1 MASKE
6 ELLAKAQDAVEKGI
20 LTQDNYQTA
29 IQATR
34 DNPDLKE
41 YFSSVFPES
50 TEAVETTQLPT
61 KYNFEGKEVDKE
73 LFEELSRESDPNFIG
88 DIDPSDKSV
97 PFQEDF
103 VDIQVNPADFDTVD
117 IQVNPA
123 DFEKPLTIDQQN
135 INAINNTID
144 LTDPSMAEFNEVA
157 QSNEDSTMMLAQQR
171 FSAEQI
177 AEMKSNPI
185 GWSEA
190 NDFISKADVI
200 PGGGIVKG
208 YEALELAAISKKVYN
223 KEELTKAE
231 ETKFYKYID
240 TELEKSIRGFTW
252 RGGMKYY
259 GSPIPA
265 FMAEFV
271 VAGGVGKIAQKATV
285 EALTAGV
292 MVSAK
297 VAAQARYT
305 GYAAGVT
312 AAAISM
318 PQKSYHNYGELRLG
332 QNVSLTE
339 TGMALVHNAQET
351 PYVSAL
357 KAFGYTTAEV
367 ATEMLGGKIGKHV
380 INPIAGRLATKATTQ
395 ISKLPPGLIEAVAK
409 AYQKVQPNA
418 KVQEI
423 ITRAGWHGALNEL
436 GEERVAE
443 IFNTY
448 VDAAAGER
456 FTPEEIWDRVV
467 PNREQFLIE
476 AGLIFT
482 MGGIKTSGVG
492 AYNLLKGKGLTEQ
505 QVQEALEGLSDEQLE
520 AMVEKGTNV
529 QENTEVEVV
538 LNETKVGDYN
548 LDVEEKSEDQSMLEW
563 MQSTMYNREVEDM
576 SNKQEI
582 LQQIEDSELPSYETK
597 REALI
602 AGLEKDIKDIETS
615 APKLLNFVLEGGA
628 LDPKQ
633 LIYYGLDPAN
643 VYKLDRAGR
652 ILSNKRAPQGKGFSK
667 GLKRLWSLNTSTQT
681 ISDLTERLNEEY
693 ALGNNADSFSDTDIA
708 EMIIEWIDGGYESI
722 NGRFFDPAT
731 DMKIE
736 ERQRYIDELNRLDGE
751 EDIRAYFDT
760 MYQDV
765 AQYNEAEVPVETE
778 ASLAGEDIEFA
789 DTVDQAEF
797 NNNVSELEAFLIEA
811 ENAEKAEMYDQTKP
825 KLLDQF
831 VYQPELVDDAPPMID
846 HSQSM
851 FASFYAAFVNKFDSV
866 ERAMK
871 LARSRGAVI
880 LDGANTELLISAYSG
895 IIGNIKFTLQRNT
908 YSMDENGN
916 MVKSGIGLKP
926 ILEALDAKL
935 FSYEPNAAKRR
946 ADLGRYLIARR
957 IQQDLQNYTI
967 PGVRDEAPKVE
978 AEVDTSQVFEE
989 PRKPTNKN
997 LKEDFEKLG
1006 VPVLEKGYPFREG
1019 MTDQEKKDALKG
1031 YIAGH
1036 KQEKG
1041 RSSGPDALSR
1051 EYGEAYGQ
1059 AYYMGQRDGIDYR
1072 DAKNDFDTKGSY
1084 PIYADY
1090 ARRRGMKEEV
1100 KEVQQPELAGPTQPQ
1115 PTVVQPDFAKDKKF
1129 VGPVTERRVSE
1140 EQAIQAEID
1149 LADLA
1154 FKYGDAIEFF
1164 DSTAEE
1170 LYGFQKRVL
1179 QLFVKSGN
1187 MSQEQYNEII
1197 ENNPNYIPFQR
1208 VMVNDF
1214 LKNKGFND
1222 DQVRKV
1228 LSVLSDDEVQQVIDS
1243 ESLSQDQYDRL
1254 IADDPEVIDV
1264 LKPLMEP
1271 SKGGKGLFTGASS
1284 KAIVKRLRG
1293 SELAIKDPISS
1304 IIGNTA
1310 RIVEVSS
1317 KNNIAK
1323 SLVRLSEF
1331 IPELIQR
1338 IPQSQLMMK
1347 VVVDGKEVTVPSGR
1361 VPAGAVEVFVDGKR
1375 QYFEVSEPLM
1385 KAMGGMEAAQLNWLE
1400 KLFVGSAG
1408 LFRGGATLTPDFVM
1422 RNTFKDQFG
1431 AAIMSEATATPI
1443 DMAKGLASLV
1453 GDGEAYNQWKASGGS
1468 MGTYMD
1474 LTDTGLID
1482 VHKDLMDEKRYIG
1495 KVAKSFGLK
1504 PFADFAN
1511 AAEQSTRVGIF
1522 IASKRAGM
1530 SDLKAAQESR
1540 QGTADFMRSGYIG
1553 KEINR
1558 YVVFLNAAIQG
1569 TDKLIRVFKKRPKQ
1583 AAAIAA
1589 ATITFPSVLLTGYYL
1604 YGAPDDERQEYLDMP
1619 TWVRDAFWIYK
1630 SDGEWKRIP
1639 KPFAPGYI
1647 FGSIPE
1653 KFMTWSYQNN
1663 NPVGKNI
1670 YEEVTKGVLTTMSP
1684 VSDPVS
1690 AMPPALRLFLETTS
1704 NYNWYRN
1711 QNIYPDYLDDLEP
1724 EFRST
1729 PYTSETARVLG
1740 KKFNYSPAK
1749 IDSMLQGTI
1758 ASSAKYVTGAG
1769 DKLIS
1774 MVREANGQEYSARP
1788 ESNRDIPVWGSFLA
1802 QSPVSGNSV
1811 TGNTFYD
1818 LAQEVKIKTN
1828 SAKQYKGDERRDYK
1842 DEHELM
1848 FAQSGQV
1855 QRAAKK
1861 IAKLNKKRRE
1871 VRADLDMTAK
1881 EKAERL
1887 KDLDAQV
1894 YEKAKRS
1901 VERYLEAMQDAEK
1914 YEKSQ

>member
-29 IQATR
+29 LQATR
-34 DNPDLKE
+34 DNPDLIE
-41 YFSSVFPES
+41 YFSSVFPELP
-50 TEAVETTQLPT
+50 EAVETTQLPT
-61 KYNFEGKEVDKE
+61 KYNFEGEEVDKE
-73 LFEELSRESDPNFIG
+73 LFEELSRESDFNFIG

-97 PFQEDF
+97 PFQEDS
-103 VDIQVNPADFDTVD
+103 VDIQVNPADFDTVN

-177 AEMKSNPI
+177 AEMKRNPI

-223 KEELTKAE
+223 KEELTEAE

-318 PQKSYHNYGELRLG
+318 PQKTYHNYGELRLG

-367 ATEMLGGKIGKHV
+367 ATEMLGGKIGEHV

-395 ISKLPPGLIEAVAK
+395 ISKLPPKLIEAVAK

-482 MGGIKTSGVG
+482 MGGIKTTGVG
-492 AYNLLKGKGLTEQ
+492 AYNILKGKGLTEQ

-520 AMVEKGTNV
+520 AMVEEGTNV
-529 QENTEVEVV
+529 QENTEVKVV

-582 LQQIEDSELPSYETK
+582 LQEIEDSELPSYETK

-602 AGLEKDIKDIETS
+602 ARLVKDIEDIEKT

-628 LDPKQ
+628 LDPDQ

-643 VYKLDRAGR
+643 FNRYDQIGR
-652 ILSNKRAPQGKGFSK
+652 TIGTKRAPQGRGTSK
-667 GLKRLWSLNTSTQT
+667 GKGVKRLWSRNNPTQT

-693 ALGNNADSFSDTDIA
+693 ALGNNADSFSDTDVA
-708 EMIIEWIDGGYESI
+708 EMIIEWIDAGDDSI
-722 NGRFFDPAT
+722 KGTFFDPTT

-736 ERQRYIDELNRLDGE
+736 ERQRYIDELDRLDGE

-935 FSYEPNAAKRR
+935 FPYEPNAAKRR

-967 PGVRDEAPKVE
+967 PGERDAAPKVE
-978 AEVDTSQVFEE
+978 DEVEIDSGLPDAPNLNEQYDEFIADGENVYDASEQEIADQKEGFAYGYTAAYGEEVEVGDLLGIDDSLSNVFEMGYYYGRE
-989 PRKPTNKN
+989 AGKANNPKFGQY
-997 LKEDFEKLG
+997 DSSVVEKT
-1006 VPVLEKGYPFREG
+1006 P
-1019 MTDQEKKDALKG
+1019 
-1031 YIAGH
+1031 
-1036 KQEKG
+1036 
-1041 RSSGPDALSR
+1041 
-1051 EYGEAYGQ
+1051 
-1059 AYYMGQRDGIDYR
+1059 
-1072 DAKNDFDTKGSY
+1072 
-1084 PIYADY
+1084 
-1090 ARRRGMKEEV
+1090 
-1100 KEVQQPELAGPTQPQ
+1100 QPELAGPTQPQ

-1154 FKYGDAIEFF
+1154 FKYGDAIEFL

-1197 ENNPNYIPFQR
+1197 KDNPNYIPFQR

-1361 VPAGAVEVFVDGKR
+1361 VPAGAIEVFVDGKR
-1375 QYFEVSEPLM
+1375 QYFEVSEPLLE
-1385 KAMGGMEAAQLNWLE
+1385 AMGGMQAAQLNWLE
-1400 KLFVGSAG
+1400 KLFAGTAG

-1504 PFADFAN
+1504 PFMDFAN

-1540 QGTADFMRSGYIG
+1540 QGTADFMRSGTAG
-1553 KEINR
+1553 KTINR
-1558 YVVFLNAAIQG
+1558 YVPFFNAAVQG
-1569 TDKLIRVFKKRPKQ
+1569 TDKLIRVFKKNPKQ
-1583 AAAIAA
+1583 SAAIAA

-1653 KFMTWSYQNN
+1653 KFMTWSHQNN

-1914 YEKSQ
+1914 YKKLQ

>member
-29 IQATR
+29 LQATR
-34 DNPDLKE
+34 DNPDLIE
-41 YFSSVFPES
+41 YFSSVFPELP
-50 TEAVETTQLPT
+50 EAVETTQLPT
-61 KYNFEGKEVDKE
+61 KYNFEGEEVDKE
-73 LFEELSRESDPNFIG
+73 LFEELSRESDFNFIG

-97 PFQEDF
+97 PFQEDS
-103 VDIQVNPADFDTVD
+103 VDIQVNPADFDTVN

-223 KEELTKAE
+223 KEELTEAE

-318 PQKSYHNYGELRLG
+318 PQKTYHNYGELRLG

-367 ATEMLGGKIGKHV
+367 ATEMLGGKIGEHV

-395 ISKLPPGLIEAVAK
+395 ISKLPPKLIEAVAK

-482 MGGIKTSGVG
+482 MGGIKTTGVG
-492 AYNLLKGKGLTEQ
+492 AYNILKGKGLTEQ

-520 AMVEKGTNV
+520 AMVEEGTNV
-529 QENTEVEVV
+529 QENTEVKVV

-582 LQQIEDSELPSYETK
+582 LQEIEDSELPSYETK

-602 AGLEKDIKDIETS
+602 ARLVKDIEDIEKT

-628 LDPKQ
+628 LDPDQ

-643 VYKLDRAGR
+643 FNRYDQIGR
-652 ILSNKRAPQGKGFSK
+652 TIGTKRAPQGRGTSK
-667 GLKRLWSLNTSTQT
+667 GKGVKRLWSRNNPTQT

-693 ALGNNADSFSDTDIA
+693 ALGNNADSFSDTDVA
-708 EMIIEWIDGGYESI
+708 EMIIEWIDAGDDSI
-722 NGRFFDPAT
+722 KGTFFDPTT

-736 ERQRYIDELNRLDGE
+736 ERQRYIDELDRLDGE

-935 FSYEPNAAKRR
+935 FPYEPNAAKRR

-967 PGVRDEAPKVE
+967 PGERDAAPKVE
-978 AEVDTSQVFEE
+978 DEVEIDSGLPDAPNLNEQYDEFIADGENVYDASEQEIADQKEGFAYGYTAAYGEEVEVGDLLGIDDSLSNVFEMGYYYGRE
-989 PRKPTNKN
+989 AGKANNPKFGQY
-997 LKEDFEKLG
+997 DSSVVEKT
-1006 VPVLEKGYPFREG
+1006 P
-1019 MTDQEKKDALKG
+1019 
-1031 YIAGH
+1031 
-1036 KQEKG
+1036 
-1041 RSSGPDALSR
+1041 
-1051 EYGEAYGQ
+1051 
-1059 AYYMGQRDGIDYR
+1059 
-1072 DAKNDFDTKGSY
+1072 
-1084 PIYADY
+1084 
-1090 ARRRGMKEEV
+1090 
-1100 KEVQQPELAGPTQPQ
+1100 QPELAGPTQPQ

-1154 FKYGDAIEFF
+1154 FKYGDAIEFL

-1197 ENNPNYIPFQR
+1197 KDNPNYIPFQR

-1361 VPAGAVEVFVDGKR
+1361 VPAGAIEVFVDGKR
-1375 QYFEVSEPLM
+1375 QYFEVSEPLLE
-1385 KAMGGMEAAQLNWLE
+1385 AMGGMQAAQLNWLE
-1400 KLFVGSAG
+1400 KLFAGTAG

-1504 PFADFAN
+1504 PFMDFAN

-1540 QGTADFMRSGYIG
+1540 QGTADFMRSGTAG
-1553 KEINR
+1553 KTINR
-1558 YVVFLNAAIQG
+1558 YVPFFNAAVQG
-1569 TDKLIRVFKKRPKQ
+1569 TDKLIRVFKKNPKQ
-1583 AAAIAA
+1583 SAAIAA

-1653 KFMTWSYQNN
+1653 KFMTWSHQNN

-1914 YEKSQ
+1914 YKKLQ